1 MAFISGGEPI
11 GLRAKWLLERKNP
24 SLRGSRRGSKMRLA
38 RERKGDA
45 RRGAIAQRLNRIAE
59 DCAAVPD
66 VDPRSPDEIIGYDHY
81 GVPR

>member
-1 MAFISGGEPI
+1 MAPLAKESLTEGITA
-11 GLRAKWLLERKNP
+11 GL
-24 SLRGSRRGSKMRLA
+24 KMRLA
-38 RERKGDA
+38 RQRKGDA